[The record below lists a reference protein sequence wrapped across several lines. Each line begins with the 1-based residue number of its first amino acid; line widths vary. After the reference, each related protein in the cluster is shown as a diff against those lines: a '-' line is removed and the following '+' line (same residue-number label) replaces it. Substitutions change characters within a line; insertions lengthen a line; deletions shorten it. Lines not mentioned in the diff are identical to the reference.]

1 MRSAIAYDESYAVD
15 HGHDSEVLGRLKV
28 SSLERWLTRL
38 NLDISELRICE
49 IGFGSGWPLAYMNQ
63 HAHAVY
69 GIEAIPEN
77 LQSAVRLGVNPSC
90 LFDSSQLPG
99 TLPEPIDLWVYQD
112 GFEHITDVHS
122 HLDWVARNSSPDAS
136 ALLVLPEASSPSEKI
151 AGRLWPYRVV
161 DHTFHWS
168 RGGLTKVWGLVG
180 FTSPVW
186 FRPLKALTLGHLL
199 ACAAHKF
206 GVKTKPGLSCKGPSL
221 WFNVGEQGVLLRR
234 GVRHET

>member
-99 TLPEPIDLWVYQD
+99 TLPKPIDLWVYQD
-112 GFEHITDVHS
+112 SFEHITDVHS
-122 HLDWVARNSSPDAS
+122 HLPSGRSYLPLVARRPDKG
-136 ALLVLPEASSPSEKI
+136 LGT
-151 AGRLWPYRVV
+151 GRLHLTSVV
-161 DHTFHWS
+161 
-168 RGGLTKVWGLVG
+168 
-180 FTSPVW
+180 SP
-186 FRPLKALTLGHLL
+186 A
-199 ACAAHKF
+199 
-206 GVKTKPGLSCKGPSL
+206 
-221 WFNVGEQGVLLRR
+221 
-234 GVRHET
+234 